1 MKVDH
6 ENASKYLSEGPPKAS
21 PGTMVLQ
28 SAELIRAI
36 HIQIPPLLGRSI
48 DHLYLLDDAGPTL
61 LQLVSVILQYNDLV
75 DTLTRYI
82 TKQTTSFAPT
92 RTEWEGLS
100 GHLTTIGQLLH
111 EAEQKVAAIHDEAV
125 PARC

>member
-1 MKVDH
+1 
-6 ENASKYLSEGPPKAS
+6 
-21 PGTMVLQ
+21 MVLQ

-75 DTLTRYI
+75 DTLTSSSPSKRLA
-82 TKQTTSFAPT
+82 SLLPV
-92 RTEWEGLS
+92 RS
-100 GHLTTIGQLLH
+100 GRACLVI
-111 EAEQKVAAIHDEAV
+111 
-125 PARC
+125 